1 MTQLEFTGHV
11 LSKNGIWA
19 VYSMIK
25 AVVHMRCPTN
35 ATKVRSFYRLV
46 NYFGGFIPNVDTI
59 PAPLRMLRRQSY
71 KWT

>member
-1 MTQLEFTGHV
+1 MTQLEFIGHV

-19 VYSMIK
+19 AYSKIK
-25 AVVHMRCPTN
+25 AVEHMQCPTN

-46 NYFGGFIPNVDTI
+46 NYFGGFIPNVATTS
-59 PAPLRMLRRQSY
+59 APLRTLRRQSY